1 MRLSHRLLATALALL
16 CAAQVAPASA
26 QTAFPNQP
34 LKFVIA
40 FGPGGV
46 ADSTAR
52 IVAEK
57 LGDKLGQRVV
67 VENNPGGG
75 GIAAARAVIAA
86 PADGHTLALLT
97 NGTSISVSLFKSLP
111 FDPVKDFTPVSKLG
125 AFEFFVI
132 AKADGPHTTL
142 GDFLKAAKANP
153 GKLNV
158 GSVNPGSTQHLST
171 LLLKATSGVDYQWV
185 PFKTTPDIVVALLR
199 GDLDAAVDGAAAVR
213 GNVEDGKL
221 RLLASSAPTRGPLFP
236 NVPTVK
242 EAGGGDFDVMSWNGM
257 FVKAGT
263 PAPIVAQLNKAVRE
277 ALADETVRT
286 KLLGVG
292 IVPDPTS
299 SDEMG
304 AFLKA
309 DIAKWA
315 KVIEDNKIER
325 R

>member
-153 GKLNV
+153 GKLNFASPGVGTSVHLAGELFKRMAGIEMVHVAYRGSSQALVDLVGGSVDLMLDNIPSSIGLAREGKIRPLGVTTARRSSIAPDIPAIAETVPGYDMTVYFGIAVNSATPQAIRDVIERDVRALAQERSVRERFRGLAAETV
-158 GSVNPGSTQHLST
+158 GSSAAEFGAL
-171 LLLKATSGVDYQWV
+171 
-185 PFKTTPDIVVALLR
+185 VAR
-199 GDLDAAVDGAAAVR
+199 ER
-213 GNVEDGKL
+213 ERWGKL
-221 RLLASSAPTRGPLFP
+221 IT
-236 NVPTVK
+236 
-242 EAGGGDFDVMSWNGM
+242 D
-257 FVKAGT
+257 
-263 PAPIVAQLNKAVRE
+263 
-277 ALADETVRT
+277 
-286 KLLGVG
+286 
-292 IVPDPTS
+292 
-299 SDEMG
+299 
-304 AFLKA
+304 LK
-309 DIAKWA
+309 I
-315 KVIEDNKIER
+315 KIE
-325 R
+325 